1 MTISGSLAIERLVSL
16 PGDDMSQSLSMLRPP
31 KPEPRWLEPFLSYCH
46 TKGYDKNVDFIR
58 VGEPAE
64 SLYYLVEGSVAAV
77 IDDEDRRE
85 LLLVY
90 INKGEFIGEMG
101 LFVPQNTRSV
111 IIRTR
116 AKCRVAEIT
125 YQRLDR
131 LLDNELRDVAKD
143 FLYAVGYQLSQ
154 RLRQTSRKVGH
165 LAFLDVTGRI
175 AGTLLDLCKQPDAM
189 THPDGMQI
197 RVTRQEIGRIVG
209 CSREMAGRVLKSLEE
224 QGLISVKGKTIVV
237 FGTR

>member
-1 MTISGSLAIERLVSL
+1 
-16 PGDDMSQSLSMLRPP
+16 MSILTPP
-31 KPEPRWLEPFLSYCH
+31 KKDPPWLQPFLSQCH
-46 TKGYDKNVDFIR
+46 TKTYDKNVDFIR
-58 VGEPAE
+58 QGQPAE
-64 SLYYLVEGSVAAV
+64 SLYYLIEGSAAAL
-77 IDDEDRRE
+77 IDDADERRTIM
-85 LLLVY
+85 LAY

-111 IIRTR
+111 IVRTR
-116 AKCRVAEIT
+116 TKCKVAEIG

-131 LLDNELRDVAKD
+131 LLENEFKGYAKD
-143 FLYAVGYQLSQ
+143 FLYSVGYQLST
-154 RLRQTSRKVGH
+154 RLRQTSRKVSH

-197 RVTRQEIGRIVG
+197 RVTRQELGRIVG
-209 CSREMAGRVLKSLEE
+209 CSREMAGRVLKNLEE
-224 QGLISVKGKTIVV
+224 QGLVSVKGKTIVV

>member
-1 MTISGSLAIERLVSL
+1 
-16 PGDDMSQSLSMLRPP
+16 MSIIQPP
-31 KPEPRWLEPFLSYCH
+31 KQDPRWLEPLLRFCH
-46 TKGYDKNVDFIR
+46 TKSYDKNVDFIR
-58 VGEPAE
+58 QGEAADT
-64 SLYYLVEGSVAAV
+64 LYYLIQGSVAAM
-77 IDDEDRRE
+77 IDDPDERRE
-85 LLLVY
+85 LLLAY
-90 INKGEFIGEMG
+90 INEGEFIGEMG
-101 LFVPQNTRSV
+101 LFVPQQTRSV

-116 AKCRVAEIT
+116 TKCKVAEIT

-131 LLDNELRDVAKD
+131 LLDTEMKDYAKD
-143 FLYAVGYQLSQ
+143 FLYSVGLQLSQ

-197 RVTRQEIGRIVG
+197 RVTRQELARNVG

-224 QGLISVKGKTIVV
+224 QGLVSVKGKTIVV

>member
-1 MTISGSLAIERLVSL
+1 MTILI
-16 PGDDMSQSLSMLRPP
+16 PP
-31 KPEPRWLEPFLSYCH
+31 VPEPRWLQPFLANCH
-46 TKGYDKNVDFIR
+46 TKSYEKNVDFIR
-58 VGEPAE
+58 AGEPAE
-64 SLYYLVEGSVAAV
+64 SLYYLIEGSVAAI
-77 IDDEDRRE
+77 IDDDDDRRE
-85 LLLVY
+85 LLLAY

-101 LFVPQNTRSV
+101 LFFPQDTRSV

-116 AKCRVAEIT
+116 VKCKVAEIG

-131 LLDNELRDVAKD
+131 LLDTELKDVAKE
-143 FLYAVGYQLSQ
+143 FLYALGLQLST

-197 RVTRQEIGRIVG
+197 RITRQDIGRIVG
-209 CSREMAGRVLKSLEE
+209 CSREMAGRVLKALEE
-224 QGLISVKGKTIVV
+224 QGLIGVKGKTIVV

>member
-1 MTISGSLAIERLVSL
+1 
-16 PGDDMSQSLSMLRPP
+16 MSILRPP
-31 KPEPRWLEPFLSYCH
+31 KEEPRWLQPFLAQSHAKTYE
-46 TKGYDKNVDFIR
+46 KNVEFIR
-58 VGEPAE
+58 QGQAAE
-64 SLYYLVEGSVAAV
+64 SLYYLIEGSVSALMF
-77 IDDEDRRE
+77 DEEERRE
-85 LLLVY
+85 LMLAY

-101 LFVPQNTRSV
+101 LFIPQNARSV

-116 AKCRVAEIT
+116 TKCKVAEIT

-131 LLDNELRDVAKD
+131 LLNDELADVAKE
-143 FLYAVGYQLSQ
+143 FLYSIGEQLSQ
-154 RLRQTSRKVGH
+154 RLQVTSRKVGH

-197 RVTRQEIGRIVG
+197 RVTRQELGRIVG
-209 CSREMAGRVLKSLEE
+209 CSREMAGRVMKNLEE
-224 QGLISVKGKTIVV
+224 QGLVSVKGKTIVV

>member
-1 MTISGSLAIERLVSL
+1 
-16 PGDDMSQSLSMLRPP
+16 MSILRPP
-31 KPEPRWLEPFLSYCH
+31 KEEPKWLQPFLAQCH
-46 TKGYDKNVDFIR
+46 AKTYEKNVEFIR
-58 VGEPAE
+58 QGQAAE
-64 SLYYLVEGSVAAV
+64 SLYYLIEGSVSALMF
-77 IDDEDRRE
+77 DEEERRE
-85 LLLVY
+85 LMLAY

-116 AKCRVAEIT
+116 TKCKVAEIT

-131 LLDNELRDVAKD
+131 LLNDELADVAKE
-143 FLYAVGYQLSQ
+143 FLYSVGEQLSQ
-154 RLRQTSRKVGH
+154 RLQVTSRKVGH

-197 RVTRQEIGRIVG
+197 RVTRQELGRIVG
-209 CSREMAGRVLKSLEE
+209 CSREMAGRVMKTLEE
-224 QGLISVKGKTIVV
+224 QGLVSVKGKTIVV

>member
-1 MTISGSLAIERLVSL
+1 MITPIV
-16 PGDDMSQSLSMLRPP
+16 P
-31 KPEPRWLEPFLSYCH
+31 KKDPRWLEPFLSHCH
-46 TKGYDKNVDFIR
+46 TKSYEKNVDFIR

-64 SLYYLVEGSVAAV
+64 SLYYLIEGSVAAV
-77 IDDEDRRE
+77 IDDEERRE
-85 LLLVY
+85 LLLAY
-90 INKGEFIGEMG
+90 INKGEFVGEMG
-101 LFVPQNTRSV
+101 LFVPQDTRSV
-111 IIRTR
+111 IVRTR
-116 AKCRVAEIT
+116 TKCRVAEIA

-131 LLDNELRDVAKD
+131 LLDAELKDYAKE

-197 RVTRQEIGRIVG
+197 RITRQEIGRIVG
-209 CSREMAGRVLKSLEE
+209 CSREMAGRVLKNLEE
-224 QGLISVKGKTIVV
+224 QGLIDVKGKTIVV

>member
-1 MTISGSLAIERLVSL
+1 MTILI
-16 PGDDMSQSLSMLRPP
+16 PP
-31 KPEPRWLEPFLSYCH
+31 KQEPRWLQPFLSHCH
-46 TKGYDKNVDFIR
+46 TKSYDKNVDFIR

-64 SLYYLVEGSVAAV
+64 SIYYLIEGSVAAV
-77 IDDEDRRE
+77 IDDEERRE
-85 LLLVY
+85 LLLAY

-101 LFVPQNTRSV
+101 LFMPLNTRSV
-111 IIRTR
+111 IVRTR
-116 AKCRVAEIT
+116 MKCKVAEIT

-131 LLDNELRDVAKD
+131 LLDNELKDVAKE
-143 FLYAVGYQLSQ
+143 FLYAVGLQLST

-175 AGTLLDLCKQPDAM
+175 AGTLLDLCKQPDSM

-197 RVTRQEIGRIVG
+197 RITRQEIGRIVG

-224 QGLISVKGKTIVV
+224 QGLISVAGKTIVV

>member
-1 MTISGSLAIERLVSL
+1 MTILT
-16 PGDDMSQSLSMLRPP
+16 PP
-31 KPEPRWLEPFLSYCH
+31 KQDPRWLEPLLRYWH
-46 TKGYDKNVDFIR
+46 TKSYDKNVEFIR
-58 VGEPAE
+58 QGEAADT
-64 SLYYLVEGSVAAV
+64 LYYLIEGSVAAM
-77 IDDEDRRE
+77 IDDPEERRE
-85 LLLVY
+85 LLLAY

-101 LFVPQNTRSV
+101 LFVPQKIRSV

-116 AKCRVAEIT
+116 TKCKVAEIS

-131 LLDNELRDVAKD
+131 LLDVELKEYAKD
-143 FLYAVGYQLSQ
+143 FLYSVGLQLSQ

-197 RVTRQEIGRIVG
+197 RVTRQELSSIVG

-224 QGLISVKGKTIVV
+224 QGLVSVKGKTIVV

>member
-1 MTISGSLAIERLVSL
+1 MDLIK
-16 PGDDMSQSLSMLRPP
+16 PP
-31 KPEPRWLEPFLSYCH
+31 KPEPAWLQPFLSFCH
-46 TKGYDKNVDFIR
+46 TKAYEKNVDIIR
-58 VGEPAE
+58 QGEPAE
-64 SLYYLVEGSVAAV
+64 TLYYLVEGSVAAV
-77 IDDEDRRE
+77 IDDDDKRE
-85 LLLVY
+85 LLLAY

-101 LFVPQNTRSV
+101 LFVPQRTRSV

-116 AKCRVAEIT
+116 TKCRVAEIT
-125 YQRLDR
+125 YTRMDR
-131 LLDNELRDVAKD
+131 LLDNEMKEYTKS
-143 FLYAVGYQLSQ
+143 FLFAVGLQLSL

-224 QGLISVKGKTIVV
+224 QGLIGVTGKTIVV
-237 FGTR
+237 YGTR